1 MKDYPFI
8 KFSILFICGIVLQY
22 FIRPNIWVYI
32 CGLTLLFF
40 ILLSK
45 KSINPILNILFLIL
59 SAMVIVITGM
69 MTAGY
74 GKSGTFFLSE
84 NLYKQ
89 NNFICWG
96 TIKNV
101 ELPED
106 DGTSF
111 IINAD
116 SLNLEGK
123 SLKWSPTLLVK
134 VNDDSNKKIALQYE
148 QLYPGNKVKVIGVY
162 IKGREER
169 NPGEFDYN
177 KYLRREGIS
186 GIVNLYSA
194 DSLKVLD
201 DNRFFFSSFFHW
213 IRKNI
218 DKTIKQFHSKE
229 AYGLLK
235 GLLLAD
241 RRSIDYDTKSLFVNS
256 GVVHVLAVSGLHVGF
271 IGIIFYFLF
280 GRLNVYLRIYF
291 TIAGLL
297 FFMFLTGVP
306 ASVFRA
312 TVMAIIILL
321 GGLTERSTNIYN
333 SLALAAVIL
342 LILGPSE
349 IFNPGFQLSF
359 SAVLSIAYFYPIF
372 SQKLNVLRLNKF
384 IKYILLFAAVSLSAQ
399 IGTLPFTLIYFGKIS
414 VTSLAANLIVIPLI
428 GIMVGVGITTILF
441 SIISSYVASVYA
453 AANNTMVALLL
464 KIVGFAGN
472 PEYSF
477 IRIPNFSIIDVL
489 LFYAIMIAFIN
500 LLKYTQKITVKCF
513 IFCSA
518 ITIFFIASSFA
529 DKKLISPGELTV
541 IMIDVGQG
549 DSFLLSFP
557 NGKTAL
563 IDAGEA
569 VKNYSVGERVISP
582 LMDKLKINKIDYAF
596 ISHFDNDHYG
606 GMVSLINQNKISKV
620 YFPAADTTS
629 KALRFIEFL
638 DSNKIAYKK
647 CGSLSIKEGGLSLY
661 VLSRRQISGESYSSN
676 DNSIIVKVIYGL
688 NSFLFTG
695 DLEKRGESYFLNNAK
710 EFLDSDILKIA
721 HHGSNTGTSGEFLNA
736 VTPRFSLI
744 SAGIKNKFR
753 HPSNEVLK
761 KLRNHKS
768 IIYRTDKTGAVIL
781 KSDGRN
787 ISEVNWK

>member
-8 KFSILFICGIVLQY
+8 KFSILFICGIILQY
-22 FIRPNIWVYI
+22 FIHPNIWVYI
-32 CGLTLLFF
+32 SGLTVLLF
-40 ILLSK
+40 ILLAK
-45 KSINPILNILFLIL
+45 KINNPLLNFSFVIL
-59 SAMVIVITGM
+59 SAIVIVISGM
-69 MTAGY
+69 ITAEY
-74 GKSGTFFLSE
+74 DKSGTFFLSE

-96 TIKNV
+96 TIKNI
-101 ELPED
+101 ELSED
-106 DGTSF
+106 DGYSF
-111 IINAD
+111 IMNTD
-116 SLNLEGK
+116 SISIEGK
-123 SLKWSPTLLVK
+123 SLKWSPILIVK
-134 VNDDSNKKIALQYE
+134 VKDNSIKKMVLQYE
-148 QLYPGNKVKVIGVY
+148 HLYPGNKVKVIGVY

-177 KYLRREGIS
+177 RYLRREGIS
-186 GIVNLYSA
+186 GIVNLYYA

-201 DNRFFFSSFFHW
+201 NHRFAFLSFFHW
-213 IRKNI
+213 MRKNI
-218 DKTIKQFHSKE
+218 DKTLKQFHSIE

-241 RRSIDYDTKSLFVNS
+241 RRSIDYETKSLFVNS

-271 IGIIFYFLF
+271 VAIIFYFLF

-312 TVMAIIILL
+312 TVMAIMILI
-321 GGLTERSTNIYN
+321 GRLTERTTNIYN
-333 SLALAAVIL
+333 SLAIAAVIL
-342 LILGPSE
+342 LIIDPSE

-359 SAVLSIAYFYPIF
+359 SAVFSIAFFYPIF
-372 SQKLNVLRLNKF
+372 SKKLNGFRLNKYL
-384 IKYILLFAAVSLSAQ
+384 KYILLFFAVSLSAQ

-414 VTSLAANLIVIPLI
+414 VTSLAANLVVIPLI
-428 GIMVGVGITTILF
+428 GIMVGIGITTILF
-441 SIISSYVASVYA
+441 AIVSSYIASVYA
-453 AANNTMVALLL
+453 AANNTMVWLLL
-464 KIVGFAGN
+464 KIVKFAGN

-477 IRIPNFSIIDVL
+477 IRIPDFSIIDVL
-489 LFYAIMIAFIN
+489 LFYAILILSMIM
-500 LLKYTQKITVKCF
+500 LKYAEKFLVKIF

-518 ITIFFIASSFA
+518 ISIFFIVSSFD

-569 VKNYSVGERVISP
+569 VKNYSVGERVIIP

-606 GMVSLINQNKISKV
+606 GMVSLISQHKINKV
-620 YFPAADTTS
+620 YFPATDTSS
-629 KALRFIEFL
+629 KADRFIEYL
-638 DSNKIAYKK
+638 DNNKIAHKK
-647 CGSLSIKEGGLSLY
+647 CGSLNMKESGLSLY
-661 VLSRRQISGESYSSN
+661 ALCRRQILGERYSSN
-676 DNSIIVKVIYGL
+676 DNSIIVKVIYGN

-695 DLEKRGESYFLNNAK
+695 DLEKRGESYFLNNSK
-710 EFLDSDILKIA
+710 EFLNSDVLKIA
-721 HHGSNTGTSGEFLNA
+721 HHGSSGGTSDEFLNA

-753 HPSNEVLK
+753 HPSKEVLK

-768 IIYRTDKTGAVIL
+768 LIYRTDISGAVIL
-781 KSDGRN
+781 KSDGEN
-787 ISEVNWK
+787 ISEVNWR